1 MTMDPISQEIIE
13 ALLSGKAPAGGL
25 PEELAKV
32 KALVDRANA
41 PASYSETT
49 GAHQVIQAFRAAQGG
64 AIPTGGK
71 GKVLSKLLTA
81 KAAAVAA
88 AIALTGGAAAAL
100 TGVVPVSFNSHAHQ
114 TPSVSLVTT
123 NDSGSSNAPHT
134 TATTTFAGES
144 QGMASGANIFG
155 ECTAYMAITG
165 HAPTSVV
172 GSGSSN
178 PSTGPLASTNFQ
190 NLAKYVAGQ
199 TVPGYSATGGIAS
212 QSEIIAFCKTV
223 IGTHTT
229 GSANANANAN
239 ANATSKG
246 QSGKHNSGSGGSSNG
261 VQGGASVSGSAVV
274 GTTPPVTGPPTS
286 APPVS
291 TPVSIPSHPGK

>member
-199 TVPGYSATGGIAS
+199 KGYTATGGIAS
-212 QSEIIAFCKTV
+212 PTQIMTFCKGV

-229 GSANANANAN
+229 GSANGNANGNAN

-246 QSGKHNSGSGGSSNG
+246 QSGQHNSGSGGSSNG

-291 TPVSIPSHPGK
+291 IPSHPGK

>member
-81 KAAAVAA
+81 KAAAAAA

-100 TGVVPVSFNSHAHQ
+100 TGVVPVSFHSNPPQSQ
-114 TPSVSLVTT
+114 SVSQGANTGSDSTNGTGTT
-123 NDSGSSNAPHT
+123 V
-134 TATTTFAGES
+134 TTTFAGES

-165 HAPTSVV
+165 HS
-172 GSGSSN
+172 
-178 PSTGPLASTNFQ
+178 STGTSSPALASTNFQ
-190 NLAKYVAGQ
+190 NLAKYVGGQ
-199 TVPGYSATGGIAS
+199 QSPAVTTASAT
-212 QSEIIAFCKTV
+212 EIQAFCKTLL
-223 IGTHTT
+223 
-229 GSANANANAN
+229 GSGHGNANAKANANANAN
-239 ANATSKG
+239 ASSHG
-246 QSGKHNSGSGGSSNG
+246 QAGTYTTGSGSTSSG
-261 VQGGASVSGSAVV
+261 VQGNVSISGGATVGS
-274 GTTPPVTGPPTS
+274 TPPVTGKPS
-286 APPVS
+286 SVPPV
-291 TPVSIPSHPGK
+291 TLPSRPSN